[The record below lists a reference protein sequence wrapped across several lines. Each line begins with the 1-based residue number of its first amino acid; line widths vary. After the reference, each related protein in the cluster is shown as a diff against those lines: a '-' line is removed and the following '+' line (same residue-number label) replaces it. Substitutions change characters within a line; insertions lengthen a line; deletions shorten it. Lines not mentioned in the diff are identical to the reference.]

1 MSAWWRLALLLSVGL
16 GGALRAHSE
25 AATPPP
31 IPLNVALLRDSLVRL
46 NENDAKAAIGVL
58 AREIARNVGY
68 EIAPHVDIF
77 DSQAG
82 LKNALEVGHAQ
93 ILMVSLWDLLA
104 LGSKQD
110 LEISYVCV
118 VGGQTSTRWLLLT
131 RHDAPHRTLADL
143 RGKSVLVLHNA
154 TAHLGTPWI
163 ETRLLEL
170 GLGTPAEFF
179 GRYQLVDKSSAA
191 ALPVFFNRADA
202 CIVDEVSFDTLR
214 TLNPQLGRTLAAI
227 EQTDPL
233 PNPVVCLTREGW
245 ATPQFRRDA
254 YEEFG
259 RLGREPAGRQL
270 LTLFKCDA
278 LAPFRAEQIDTVSAL
293 FRRHQRARSVEASR

>member
-1 MSAWWRLALLLSVGL
+1 MSAWWRLALLFSVGL
-16 GGALRAHSE
+16 GGALRAQAEPVAS
-25 AATPPP
+25 PP

-58 AREIARNVGY
+58 ARQIARNVGY
-68 EIAPHVDIF
+68 EIVPRVDIF

-82 LKNALEVGHAQ
+82 LKHALEIGHAQ
-93 ILMVSLWDLLA
+93 ILMASLWDLLA
-104 LGSKQD
+104 LGPKQD
-110 LEISYVCV
+110 LEISYMCV
-118 VGGQTSTRWLLLT
+118 VGGQTSTRWLLT
-131 RHDAPHRTLADL
+131 RHDGPHHTLADL

-170 GLGTPAEFF
+170 GYGAPAEFF
-179 GRYQLVDKSSAA
+179 GRYQIVDKSSAA

-214 TLNPQLGRTLAAI
+214 ALNPQLGRTLAAI
-227 EQTDPL
+227 EQTEPL
-233 PNPVVCLTREGW
+233 PNPVVCLTRDGW

-254 YEEFG
+254 YEQFG
-259 RLGREPAGRQL
+259 RLGQEPAGRQL
-270 LTLFKCDA
+270 LTLFKCDG
-278 LAPFRAEQIDTVSAL
+278 LAPFRAEQLDTINAL
-293 FRRHQRARSVEASR
+293 FHRHRRARSTEAPR